1 MNILVVGQG
10 RIGLPIAKATRGQ
23 GHNTATVASN
33 TAPSEEWLKATDLIV
48 LAAAVEDDRYPDFT
62 SFQASLDWFQSAR
75 PDVPIASV
83 TPLTPDQIQQ
93 LTDSRPSVRFMCS
106 SAVTDPQSLRFFDQ
120 SGEARAVDQLKAA
133 LPGAWKA
140 VAQDD
145 FDRYTRLLVA
155 SALHCALLSE
165 IEDRIEEED
174 EERSFLQDTLV
185 EAKRM
190 IEANN
195 DSAEEALASARTP
208 GGLTDTIV
216 SQNHLAQA
224 ADALLDGR
232 SRS

>member
-10 RIGLPIAKATRGQ
+10 RIGLPIAKAARGQ
-23 GHNTATVASN
+23 GHNTAAVAST
-33 TAPSEEWLKATDLIV
+33 TAPSEERLRATDLIV

-62 SFQASLDWFQSAR
+62 SFQASIDWFQSAQ
-75 PDVPIASV
+75 PELPIASV

-93 LTDSRPSVRFMCS
+93 LTGPRPSVRFMCS

-120 SGEARAVDQLKAA
+120 SGESRAVDQLQAA

-140 VAQDD
+140 VGRED

-165 IEDRIEEED
+165 IEDQIEGGDRET
-174 EERSFLQDTLV
+174 SFLQDTLV

-190 IEANN
+190 IEANG
-195 DSAEEALASARTP
+195 DSAEKALASARTP

-216 SQNHLAQA
+216 SQNHLAQV
-224 ADALLDGR
+224 ADALFDG
-232 SRS
+232 